1 MVEQARG
8 NNKEISFSKI
18 LIYVVPG
25 KQVFYEKLGFGHLKT
40 GMGLF
45 PNPERSRNNG
55 YLL

>member
-1 MVEQARG
+1 MVERARG

-45 PNPERSRNNG
+45 PNPEISRNNG